1 MEIAPMRVLTRTLSV
16 MAVAAFLSAPLS
28 LPAAANALPA
38 AATLPEGQTILNIA
52 ATERTEI
59 QQDLLIASL
68 RIEKD
73 GADAKAVQGEIN
85 ALMTK
90 ALAAAKAV
98 EAVKVSTGQYY
109 VYRNDP
115 NPLPYKDEKPA
126 ADLPVTWRGSQSL
139 DLQSTSADA
148 LLKLAGE
155 LQDMGLAMGGL
166 TYTLSPEKADAAKD
180 ALMEKALAK
189 VTARAERAAKAL
201 GKGSMALIEINVDAA
216 DNIIQP
222 YQMMRGMAMSGAAE
236 KMAAPVA
243 EPGQSEITLTV
254 SARALLKP

>member
-1 MEIAPMRVLTRTLSV
+1 MRVLTRTLSV
-16 MAVAAFLSAPLS
+16 MAVAALLSA
-28 LPAAANALPA
+28 PAAANSLPA

-98 EAVKVSTGQYY
+98 ETVKVSTGQYY

-126 ADLPVTWRGSQSL
+126 TDQPVTWRGSQSL

-155 LQDMGLAMGGL
+155 LQDMGLIMGGL

-201 GKGSMALIEINVDAA
+201 GKGSMALVEINVDAA

-236 KMAAPVA
+236 KMDAPVA